1 MTPPTR
7 LMIEESLLG
16 MLTFVLAFVLTS
28 FGLVA
33 FVLTTLGFFAAAF
46 LTFFCLAAV
55 LGAVVHTTLAIFLL
69 AGGVGA
75 HAVLRTLVL
84 AGLFTDSSRNG
95 IFGSSLVGL
104 VVAASGHAKSESS
117 SDGNG

>member
-1 MTPPTR
+1 
-7 LMIEESLLG
+7 
-16 MLTFVLAFVLTS
+16 MLALVLAFVLTS
-28 FGLVA
+28 FSLVA
-33 FVLTTLGFFAAAF
+33 FVLTSLGLFAAAF

-69 AGGVGA
+69 AGRVGA

-84 AGLFTDSSRNG
+84 AGLFAASGSRG
-95 IFGSSLVGL
+95 ILGNSLIGL
-104 VVAASGHAKSESS
+104 VVASGHAKSESS